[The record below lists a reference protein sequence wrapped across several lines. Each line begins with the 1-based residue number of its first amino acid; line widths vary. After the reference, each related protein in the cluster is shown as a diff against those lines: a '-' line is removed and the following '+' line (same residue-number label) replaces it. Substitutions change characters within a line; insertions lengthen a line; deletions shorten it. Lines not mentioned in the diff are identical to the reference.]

1 MKRRTFLGSAL
12 TSLVAGLVPAS
23 ALSQAVALH
32 NVIIDIDKDKKATM
46 TIDGGDKVSLNSM
59 VLRINV
65 YTPAVKVMFEDDG
78 MPRMDLK
85 HPDEKW
91 A

>member
-1 MKRRTFLGSAL
+1 MKRRTFLSGAL
-12 TSLVAGLVPAS
+12 TSLAGLVPAS
-23 ALSQAVALH
+23 VLSRAVALH
-32 NVIIDIDKDKKATM
+32 DVIIDIDKDKKATM